1 MKTTSL
7 FENGHTL
14 SSSALQLSLLARVK
28 TLSGQRPTNLDI
40 YYSNVQIMKFVGKM
54 PLFAGHDSHVR

>member
-1 MKTTSL
+1 MTITVIVSLKSFKRKFQIQKTI
-7 FENGHTL
+7 
-14 SSSALQLSLLARVK
+14 
-28 TLSGQRPTNLDI
+28 DCCIYI